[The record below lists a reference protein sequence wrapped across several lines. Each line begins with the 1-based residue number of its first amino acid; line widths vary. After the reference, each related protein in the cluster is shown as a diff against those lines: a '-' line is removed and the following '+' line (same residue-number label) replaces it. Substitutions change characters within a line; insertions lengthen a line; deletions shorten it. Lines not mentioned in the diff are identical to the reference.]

1 MRDMNE
7 MRLDGNAIGGMLLEL
22 FGVELTA
29 ATGVCV
35 ACGTA
40 DFLARL
46 EVYAHAPGTV
56 ARCPYCHAVM
66 LRIVR
71 GPDRT
76 WLDMSGVA
84 SIELPATL

>member
-1 MRDMNE
+1 
-7 MRLDGNAIGGMLLEL
+7 
-22 FGVELTA
+22 V
-29 ATGVCV
+29 
-35 ACGTA
+35 
-40 DFLARL
+40 
-46 EVYAHAPGTV
+46 EVYAHAPGMV
-56 ARCPYCHAVM
+56 ARCAHCNAVM